1 MKWYILTRLLNA
13 IHQTGRAS
21 GQRFRVTT
29 RVLLRCS
36 VMFAFRNFAASLGVP
51 AASNFSCMLWHRRVL
66 RKWLLPILILVGT
79 MIAARLGGQLVYR
92 NALEQQAVEA
102 SASLAQR
109 AEALDRYIDRYRIM
123 PAVLSLD
130 PQLRTALENS
140 DDDSLRRRASE
151 RLLQL
156 NFSNRTGTLTLIDR
170 HGVAIAASNWQS
182 PASNVGHSFGFR
194 PYFYDAM
201 TKGDG
206 EFYAIGTTTGVPGY
220 FIARAIHDDSGT
232 AIGAV
237 SVKVE
242 LETIEVEWEATGKT
256 LLLSDANDIV
266 FLATRPAWRYRVLAQ
281 LSDEQKVILERTHQ
295 YSNQPLLSA
304 DVRTKQD
311 IGAGV
316 RLIDIRAPRTE
327 DELLWLSRE
336 LPREG
341 WRLQDIEDTRKSR
354 QAAWIGTAVSGGA
367 WLLLVAVAIVV
378 WQRHRITSVKLRG
391 ELKLQQ
397 LVEHHAIALRTAQDG
412 VLQAAREAALGQ
424 TSSLEHLPQGVSVID
439 KDLNLVAWNRRYA
452 ELFGYPTDLLVV
464 GRPIVDLIRYNSRHG
479 FLGADPSEEAI
490 QRRLNRLRSGQP
502 HLHERTSPDGTVVEI
517 RGNPLPD
524 GGFVT
529 SYVDIT
535 TYQQAARELRTMVD
549 SLEQGI
555 RQRTRDLQT
564 ATSAA
569 ERASRSKSRFV
580 AAAVHDLLQPLN
592 AARLYLRTLR
602 DHVDTSVIEPLD
614 HINAALATQEDILS
628 SLLDIARLESG
639 TFEVRIAT
647 FRLAHLLDS
656 LENQFR
662 PVAAARQL
670 ELHFVRTRTIIRSD
684 EVLLRRVIQNFLSNA
699 LKFARPG
706 GRVLVGCRR
715 RDRCVRIE
723 IWDTGPGIPEDKRE
737 TIFEEFQRLDNY
749 PAHGNDPRIT
759 THGAGL
765 GLAIV
770 RQIARLLDHCVT
782 LRSWPG
788 RGSVFSIDV
797 PLGQAGEIA
806 AQRVDDDHEATFRDR
821 RIWIVDD
828 DPHSLHAATALL
840 QTWGCDVRLLH
851 TLAETTTACAASPPP
866 ELLLLDYRLGET
878 TGFDLG
884 AQLCEVWG
892 TLPPVILV
900 SADAH
905 SNLRARCQEL
915 GWGFLPKPLR
925 PGALRALMA
934 RMLERTVSI

>member
-1 MKWYILTRLLNA
+1 
-13 IHQTGRAS
+13 
-21 GQRFRVTT
+21 
-29 RVLLRCS
+29 
-36 VMFAFRNFAASLGVP
+36 
-51 AASNFSCMLWHRRVL
+51 MLWQRRVL
-66 RKWLLPILILVGT
+66 RKWLLPSIILAGT
-79 MIAARLGGQLVYR
+79 IIAAWLGGQLVYR
-92 NALEQQAVEA
+92 SALEQQAVEV

-109 AEALDRYIDRYRIM
+109 AEALDRYLDRYRIM
-123 PAVLSLD
+123 PAILALD
-130 PQLRTALENS
+130 PQLRAALENS
-140 DDDSLRRRASE
+140 DDRSLRQRASE

-156 NFSNRTGTLTLIDR
+156 NFSNRTSTLTLIDR
-170 HGVAIAASNWQS
+170 RGLAIAASNWQG
-182 PASNVGHSFGFR
+182 PDSNVGHSYGYR
-194 PYFYDAM
+194 PYFYDAIAE
-201 TKGDG
+201 GDG
-206 EFYAIGTTTGVPGY
+206 EFYAIGATTGVPGY
-220 FIARAIHDDSGT
+220 FIARAIYNDSNR
-232 AIGAV
+232 AIGV
-237 SVKVE
+237 VVVKVE
-242 LETIEVEWEATGKT
+242 LETIEVEWEATGTT
-256 LLLSDANDIV
+256 LLLSDANDVV
-266 FLATRPAWRYRVLAQ
+266 FLASRPAWRYRALTPP
-281 LSDEQKVILERTHQ
+281 SEKQKAVMESTQQ
-295 YSNQPLLSA
+295 YSNHPLLAA

-311 IGAGV
+311 IGAGA
-316 RLIDIRAPRTE
+316 RLIDLRAPRAE
-327 DELLWLSRE
+327 DDLLWLSRE

-341 WRLQDIEDTRKSR
+341 WRLQAIEDTRKSR

-397 LVEHHAIALRTAQDG
+397 LVEHHAIALRMAQDG
-412 VLQAAREAALGQ
+412 VLQAAREAESGQ

-452 ELFGYPTDLLVV
+452 ELFGYPADLLVV
-464 GRPIVDLIRYNSRHG
+464 GRPIADLIRYNSRHG

-490 QRRLNRLRSGQP
+490 QRRLDRLRSGQP

-535 TYQQAARELRTMVD
+535 TYQQAARELRSMVD

-564 ATSAA
+564 ATNVA

-602 DHVDTSVIEPLD
+602 DHVNTSGGELTD

-639 TFEVRIAT
+639 TVEVRIAS
-647 FRLAHLLDS
+647 FPLAHLLDS
-656 LENQFR
+656 LETQFR

-670 ELHFVRTRTIIRSD
+670 ELRIAGTRTIIRSD
-684 EVLLRRVIQNFLSNA
+684 EVLLRRVLQNFLSNA
-699 LKFARPG
+699 LKFAQPG

-715 RDRCVRIE
+715 RDRRLRIE

-749 PAHGNDPRIT
+749 PAHGTDARIA

-797 PLGQAGEIA
+797 PLGQAGEISA
-806 AQRVDDDHEATFRDR
+806 PRIDNDHEATFRNR

-840 QTWGCDVRLLH
+840 HTWGCDVRLLH
-851 TLAETTTACAASPPP
+851 SLAEATAACPASPPP

-884 AQLCEVWG
+884 AGLCGVWG

-934 RMLERTVSI
+934 RMLERSVSI